1 MHSSLVDFLNHG
13 VLPFVG
19 RTTETA
25 RILSFWHATIESGR
39 LRVALL
45 RGEAGIGKSRLIE
58 EAVPGIVRNGG
69 TVVHTKLYPES
80 TSSIAPM
87 IARALHVLSTRL
99 HLNIGEPCEEIPLVT
114 AALRRLARLRPTLL
128 IIEDIHLL
136 HGDALREL
144 AMLMD
149 GLAEEAVSLL
159 ALARPAEL
167 PARGLLER
175 YLVEE
180 IDLRNLNN
188 DDMAELWNTLF
199 GMPIDTGAVDLLGR
213 ATLGNPLAIRSALR
227 GSIKSG
233 TIAYDPAANR
243 WHQAHEGPILFQ
255 TLERSV
261 ELLSEGM
268 AAHLTTEERDTATR
282 LASLGEVFSR
292 EAAHILHP
300 GVDSLLEALAFK
312 GIITTSITST
322 APLPGTP
329 SAHPVLAFTHTL
341 LHNHLLGRTP
351 PDTGGLLRVIASDA
365 PFYSILPFEIID
377 RESSGLATTKSISNA
392 RNAISRTLQ
401 IARALDT
408 SPDWNLG
415 MPLWSA
421 GAAIAAAFK
430 DSWSTKEH
438 RLLKAEL
445 LSTHL
450 LLLRRSRDHDAYE
463 ALVRELETLTNEPT
477 PRYLLEHRLKAFSFL
492 HALGRRRAP
501 ESCLDTWTRAQDFL
515 RRHAELYLGM
525 GCLAYMDSAARSMLY
540 MGEHDTLRQI
550 DTLLIELMENE
561 RATEEFR
568 HQARQIIA
576 FHCLELFS
584 TQDELDHRLRQ
595 MQELEPHVDPGKR
608 MTFLISKI
616 VLLCSIGRMR
626 DVMETTD
633 YAIPLFREQ
642 NLSNNFYFGLLAR
655 SLATAALGRDP
666 DEVQSEILQLCA
678 TAPDDIRNF
687 SLFAHMTLIEIR
699 LMRQDS
705 EWLDRCIESY
715 HDAVLHLRPEAQVVF
730 ALEHE
735 LAWDVINNT
744 MGVAT
749 DTFLPLLELL
759 MKPEP
764 PDRAA
769 ALQAVREALGRPL
782 LRMND
787 LIEQRAI
794 LMMIGEIGT
803 RLGDD
808 EFSGEL
814 RAEIHD
820 GVDAAL
826 TWLGERGL
834 HPYMSPFLIRHGMFL
849 VKENV
854 SCWQDRIHA
863 LSGERIADEPSSPVP
878 RRMRISMLGTVEI
891 ARQDGEIIP
900 VRGSRLRALLG
911 LLVADRV
918 LDAPLEHMEFSA
930 IAAGNEGDPDRA
942 RKTLNGIVFR
952 LREVLG
958 HEAIDTGAETPR
970 LNLELVEVDLLDAH
984 AAIREAAD
992 AMREGSLL
1000 RARERIAYAVALTG
1014 GDVPFPSL
1022 YENFFEAAR
1031 EDFENALRG
1040 TLVRVA
1046 KRLLAEGDPAGAE
1059 ELLRAGFTTMPG
1071 DEGIA
1076 ELLREALILLGKRA
1090 EAERIRIRLTIF
1102 PP

>member
-1 MHSSLVDFLNHG
+1 MHSTLVDFLNHG
-13 VLPFVG
+13 ILPFVG
-19 RTTETA
+19 RTVEA
-25 RILSFWHATIESGR
+25 EHILSFWHSTIESGR

-58 EAVPGIVRNGG
+58 ETIPGIVRNGG
-69 TVVHTKLYPES
+69 TVVHTKLYPEA

-136 HGDALREL
+136 HGETLREL
-144 AMLMD
+144 AVLLE

-188 DDMAELWNTLF
+188 DDLAELWSALF
-199 GMPIDTGAVDLLGR
+199 GTPADTEMMDLLGR

-227 GSIKSG
+227 GSIRSG
-233 TIAYDPAANR
+233 AIAYDPAANR
-243 WHQAHEGPILFQ
+243 WHQAHEAPIVLQ

-268 AAHLTTEERDTATR
+268 AAHLTAQERDDATT
-282 LASLGEVFSR
+282 LAALGEVFSR

-300 GVDSLLEALAFK
+300 GADSLLEALTFK
-312 GIITTSITST
+312 GIITTSITNTS
-322 APLPGTP
+322 PLPGSP

-351 PDTGGLLRVIASDA
+351 PDTGGLLKVIASGA
-365 PFYSILPFEIID
+365 PLYSILPFEILHRQSDHLAATAPIGKARD
-377 RESSGLATTKSISNA
+377 AITHALAT
-392 RNAISRTLQ
+392 
-401 IARALDT
+401 ARALDA
-408 SPDWNLG
+408 SPDWSLG
-415 MPLWSA
+415 MQLWSA
-421 GAAIAAAFK
+421 AAAIASAFK
-430 DSWSTKEH
+430 DRWSTREH
-438 RLLKAEL
+438 RLLQAEL

-450 LLLRRSRDHDAYE
+450 TLLRRSTDHDAYE
-463 ALVRELETLTNEPT
+463 TLVRELEILTSEPT

-501 ESCLDTWTRAQDFL
+501 ELCLDTWMRAQDFL
-515 RRHAELYLGM
+515 HRHTELYLSA

-540 MGEHDTLRQI
+540 MGEQDTLRQI
-550 DTLLIELMENE
+550 DELLTGLMESE

-576 FHCLELFS
+576 FHCLDLFS
-584 TQDELDHRLRQ
+584 TPDELDRRLHQ
-595 MQELEPHVDPGKR
+595 MRELELHVDQGKR

-616 VLLCSIGRMR
+616 VLLCSTGRMR
-626 DVMETTD
+626 EVIETTD

-655 SLATAALGRDP
+655 AQAMAALGKDP
-666 DEVQSEILQLCA
+666 DEVESEIQRLCV

-687 SLFAHMTLIEIR
+687 KLFARMTLIEIR
-699 LMRQDS
+699 LLRDDS
-705 EWLDRCIESY
+705 GWLDECIESC
-715 HDAVLHLRPEAQVVF
+715 HDAVPHLRPESQAIL
-730 ALEHE
+730 ALEHA
-735 LAWDVINNT
+735 LPWDVLKDTIE
-744 MGVAT
+744 VAT

-764 PDRAA
+764 PGRAA
-769 ALQAVREALGRPL
+769 AIHAIRKALDRPL
-782 LRMND
+782 LRIND
-787 LIEQRAI
+787 LIEQHAI
-794 LMMIGEIGT
+794 LMMIQEIAN
-803 RLGDD
+803 RLDDD
-808 EFSGEL
+808 EFPGEL
-814 RAEIHD
+814 RPEIHA
-820 GVDAAL
+820 GVSAAL
-826 TWLGERGL
+826 AWLGERGL
-834 HPYMSPFLIRHGMFL
+834 PPFIFPFLSRYGTFL
-849 VKENV
+849 GKEETA
-854 SCWQDRIHA
+854 CWQARIRK
-863 LSGERIADEPSSPVP
+863 LSGERLADEHHSPAP
-878 RRMRISMLGTVEI
+878 ERIRVSMLGTVQI
-891 ARQDGEIIP
+891 ARRNGEIIP
-900 VRGSRLRALLG
+900 VRGSRLRVLLG
-911 LLVADRV
+911 LLVADRM
-918 LDAPLEHMEFSA
+918 LDAPLEHLEFSV

-958 HEAIDTGAETPR
+958 HGAIDTGAETPR

-984 AAIREAAD
+984 TAIREAD
-992 AMREGSLL
+992 EAMQEGSLL
-1000 RARERIAYAVALTG
+1000 RARERIAHALELTG
-1014 GDVPFPSL
+1014 GEVPFPNL

-1040 TLVRVA
+1040 TLIRVA
-1046 KRLLAEGDPAGAE
+1046 RRLLAEGDPAGAE
-1059 ELLRAGFTTMPG
+1059 ELLRAGFTAMQE
-1071 DEGIA
+1071 DEEIA
-1076 ELLREALILLGKRA
+1076 DLLREALTLLGKRV

-1102 PP
+1102 PS